1 MKVALKSCRRTST
14 RRSSCFFR
22 PHLEVLDDRLL
33 PGDGGWWAVLA
44 PSASPPVQLPSVGS
58 ADSGVDFAC
67 APVLTTSGIGAK
79 PMTPLTA
86 PEKACRQEA
95 SLERPAESEA
105 HYDSPHADDRL
116 LTPLFPEQRPT
127 VSSFGEATPVS
138 QAAVALPTISNP
150 PATASGPG
158 QPAASPGADVSRQ
171 GPHASGAGFVPVPA
185 GRGSDS
191 RLGGQITF
199 SSSPVSG
206 APGAAV
212 SAQPVGFSVRPAG
225 GNALDVRETP
235 VVAPGSTRGGSS
247 TAKIQITTL
256 SVRQGSQLAAGNS
269 VSVSGGTPLVISGT
283 SVVAPGSIPGAG
295 STVNPQIVTVSVGQ
309 RSEPAASNSDSGGTV
324 VVVSG
329 MPVAPSSTPSGG
341 STANPQIVTVSV
353 GQGSEPAASNSDSGG
368 TVVVVSGTPVAP
380 SSTPSGGST
389 ANPQTVTVSVGQI
402 SEPAAGHNDTAGT
415 VQFGN
420 GTSAS
425 GSHGPLV
432 IGTTFPSPAAATA
445 GAESQ
450 VVTNLATP
458 TTALTCDASGE
469 SAAITLF
476 SGNRGQISS
485 AAPSLAAVFVAA
497 SSRGESPVPRAEIG
511 TIVASVQEASPVRT
525 SAQRKAL
532 ALGLRYLFPDMTD
545 DQIARAAGVSRRT
558 LFRWAEYTMLKKAQR
573 EQYKLPRGCKDKEGN
588 LEAWTDEDE

>member
-1 MKVALKSCRRTST
+1 
-14 RRSSCFFR
+14 
-22 PHLEVLDDRLL
+22 
-33 PGDGGWWAVLA
+33 
-44 PSASPPVQLPSVGS
+44 
-58 ADSGVDFAC
+58 
-67 APVLTTSGIGAK
+67 VLTTSGIGAK
-79 PMTPLTA
+79 PMTPLAA

-95 SLERPAESEA
+95 SLERPAESQA
-105 HYDSPHADDRL
+105 HYDSPHADDSL

-138 QAAVALPTISNP
+138 QAAVALPTISNL

-158 QPAASPGADVSRQ
+158 QPAAAPGADVSRQ
-171 GPHASGAGFVPVPA
+171 GPHASGAGFIPVPA
-185 GRGSDS
+185 GRGSVS
-191 RLGGQITF
+191 RLGGQTTI

-212 SAQPVGFSVRPAG
+212 SAQHVGFSVRPAG
-225 GNALDVRETP
+225 G
-235 VVAPGSTRGGSS
+235 TRGGSS
-247 TAKIQITTL
+247 TVKIQITTL
-256 SVRQGSQLAAGNS
+256 SVGQGSQLAAGN
-269 VSVSGGTPLVISGT
+269 SVSGGTPLVISGT
-283 SVVAPGSIPGAG
+283 SVVAPGSIPGGG

-341 STANPQIVTVSV
+341 STANPQ
-353 GQGSEPAASNSDSGG
+353 
-368 TVVVVSGTPVAP
+368 
-380 SSTPSGGST
+380 
-389 ANPQTVTVSVGQI
+389 TVTVSVGQS
-402 SEPAAGHNDTAGT
+402 SEPAAGHNDFAGT

-432 IGTTFPSPAAATA
+432 IGTTFPNPATATA

-476 SGNRGQISS
+476 SENRGQISS

-511 TIVASVQEASPVRT
+511 TIVASVQEASTVRT

-558 LFRWAEYTMLKKAQR
+558 LFRWAEYTTLKKAQR